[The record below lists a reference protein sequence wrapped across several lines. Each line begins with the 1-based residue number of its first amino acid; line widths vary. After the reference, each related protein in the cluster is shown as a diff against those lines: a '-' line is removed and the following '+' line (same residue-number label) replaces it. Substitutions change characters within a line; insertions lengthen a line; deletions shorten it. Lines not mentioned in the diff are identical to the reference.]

1 MVFQMKRKLLYS
13 IIALAGV
20 VLFGTVGFTLVEKTV
35 GDPFEALYFT
45 IVTMTTVGYGDI
57 VPTSG
62 ASRVIASIV
71 MIGGI
76 GAGLTTLQSLFDA
89 TVRKELRQEL
99 GLPERRTKMRDHY
112 IICGFGN
119 VGRQIADQLKAK
131 GDGFIVIERD
141 RDKVSSMIDL
151 GLPVIV
157 GDATQEEVLQRANVS
172 NAKALIT
179 TMTDSTN
186 IVVVITAKM
195 LNPNLHIVSEVE
207 DYHNSAKLRKAG
219 ADEVVHCHE
228 MGARMMVSKAR
239 KTVLDPVCGMEIDPA
254 KAEYAYEYEGE
265 KYYFSDKDCMTSFQ
279 KNPKR
284 YIEMQKVLEATCG
297 VP

>member
-1 MVFQMKRKLLYS
+1 MKSKLLYS

-119 VGRQIADQLKAK
+119 VGRQIVDQLKAK

-157 GDATQEEVLQRANVS
+157 GDATQEEVLGRANVS

-228 MGARMMVSKAR
+228 MGARLMVSKAR
-239 KTVLDPVCGMEIDPA
+239 KIVLDPVCGMEIDPA
-254 KAEYAYEYEGE
+254 KAEYVYEYEGE